1 MKYTELQKKLKK
13 IGCYDTGDQQAGHPV
28 WYSPLTGKTFQM
40 SNHESQE
47 VATGT
52 LKKIMRD
59 AGLK

>member
-1 MKYTELQKKLKK
+1 MKYTELQKKLKR

-28 WYSPLTGKTFQM
+28 WYSPLTGKLFQL

-52 LKKIMRD
+52 LKKIMKD
-59 AGLK
+59 SGLK